1 MGTSATLLFAI
12 LSQVVT
18 TCSDGGLIPQNI
30 LDTQAY
36 QTPLLYACYLS
47 GTALNIPY
55 LKRKY
60 SIRKPEL
67 LPDQPYQS
75 FFPVNLL
82 CSAEFRGDSSSS
94 DHLSPS
100 SPTANM
106 VSPSNDCRW

>member
-1 MGTSATLLFAI
+1 MRISTNLLFAT
-12 LSQVVT
+12 LNQVDT

-30 LDTQAY
+30 LDTQPY

-60 SIRKPEL
+60 SLRKPEL
-67 LPDQPYQS
+67 LPNHPHQS